1 MGCEEREEA
10 SRRLNLFRLL
20 FCLSDLW
27 LISSLFFVRVNYL
40 DRSRSASQGTS
51 DHISRGAAYS
61 NYHVVSSTI
70 YRYSLKVQSGVLF
83 LHNQLNNAS
92 SFNSIPK
99 LAFATVLSCF
109 CTKSSHP
116 ALLPNT
122 SCLILV
128 HQNASSMIP
137 NVILNLT

>member
-1 MGCEEREEA
+1 MGREEREEA

-20 FCLSDLW
+20 VRLPDLW
-27 LISSLFFVRVNYL
+27 LISSLFFACEL
-40 DRSRSASQGTS
+40 SRSASQGTS
-51 DHISRGAAYS
+51 THISRGATYS
-61 NYHVVSSTI
+61 NYPVVTSTI

-109 CTKSSHP
+109 CTKSSQP

-128 HQNASSMIP
+128 HQNASSMNP